1 MLYFF
6 SHMSVVTSNGTI
18 NTNTNTNTT
27 NALCTS
33 LTQTQNDLLTAKLFT
48 FFKQNNFE
56 PLKKMLA
63 VINGESII
71 SLRIIDWF
79 STNYA
84 KKHYTVYVI
93 PGDADT
99 GKPSRRF
106 KVYNDYKLKLKAYS
120 KKRFDPFCRWDRI
133 AFPYV
138 NNTSIQTT
146 VGQLNFFKWAIENFV
161 IQYVEANYR
170 DIENDMNT
178 RNSISKRKTKTEL
191 LLPFN
196 SNRDEEV
203 DAGDDDDSASTA
215 SMFGGA
221 KSDCWSLSSESRKKR
236 EELSILASSCIK
248 KEMVEVVV
256 TFE

>member
-1 MLYFF
+1 
-6 SHMSVVTSNGTI
+6 MSVSSGIQSTENTSTSY
-18 NTNTNTNTT
+18 
-27 NALCTS
+27 TS

-63 VINGESII
+63 VINGDSII

-84 KKHYTVYVI
+84 KKHYTVYSI
-93 PGDADT
+93 HEAT
-99 GKPSRRF
+99 ASAGKPARRF

-146 VGQLNFFKWAIENFV
+146 IGQLNFFKWAIENCV
-161 IQYVEANYR
+161 IQYVESNYR
-170 DIENDMNT
+170 DIENDMNS
-178 RNSISKRKTKTEL
+178 RNSISKRKMKL
-191 LLPFN
+191 QFPN
-196 SNRDEEV
+196 YEEGEPGCTRCI
-203 DAGDDDDSASTA
+203 DNAGDDDSASTA
-215 SMFGGA
+215 SMCCT
-221 KSDCWSLSSESRKKR
+221 KSDCWSMSSESRKKR

-248 KEMVEVVV
+248 KEMVEVVI